1 MLNKSNATLARQ
13 EATLD
18 SLGFTSASASASTS
32 TKVAKHCVI

>member
-18 SLGFTSASASASTS
+18 SLGFTSASASTS